1 MTKNIIVHQKELIR
15 GPNEPAYLGRL
26 ILLTPA
32 FAERL
37 KTLTEGIEVDLDAPI
52 EGDVDL

>member
-1 MTKNIIVHQKELIR
+1 MTKNIIVRQKEVIM
-15 GPNEPAYLGRL
+15 GPNEPAYPDRL
-26 ILLTPA
+26 MLLTPA

-37 KTLTEGIEVDLDAPI
+37 KALTEGIEVDLDAPF